1 MDKLTERHKRE
12 MAAYQFEL
20 QANRLYLSVV
30 RKLPGYTYVVTDET
44 TSQERTALVLATSWD
59 FYEYR
64 LHRGHQRADLLIVQ
78 RHNAVV
84 PLPVISLDTGKE
96 YTPGA
101 EPDIKRSAA
110 KRPNHEETMLLVS
123 KLLLGVDGV
132 EAELAKMSPRS
143 RQRYWQRCRH
153 YLRPRVGRPWVS

>member
-1 MDKLTERHKRE
+1 M
-12 MAAYQFEL
+12 
-20 QANRLYLSVV
+20 
-30 RKLPGYTYVVTDET
+30 
-44 TSQERTALVLATSWD
+44 
-59 FYEYR
+59 
-64 LHRGHQRADLLIVQ
+64 Q

-84 PLPVISLDTGKE
+84 PLAVISLDTGKE

-101 EPDIKRSAA
+101 EPDIKRSDA

-143 RQRYWQRCRH
+143 RQRYWQRCRY